1 MKKAISIIAIVIV
14 LITVLALP
22 LSAAT
27 PYHTYTYSINGKDLR
42 SPDAYVPDKEITS
55 AYMGLTDSV
64 KMKELYPELSEAD
77 LAKKMVPLKTPTDLE
92 VDENNNVYVVDR
104 DNNRVIVLDPYY
116 KLKFIIDSF
125 KNVSGNID
133 VLNAPQGVFITKD
146 KNVNGVIE
154 KGRIFVCDTGNQRI
168 LTFDT
173 NGNFIS
179 EIGKP
184 QSELFDSTK
193 VYSPVAVAVDRYD
206 RLYVVSSTS
215 ENGIMVMTDTG
226 EFTGYIGAQE
236 VVISTWE
243 KIWRRFR
250 TEEQQEQTATG
261 VSAVYNNIALAGDFI
276 YVTISPTKNT
286 ESAMSSAV
294 TSKSK
299 EGTNAPVKMLN
310 AAGSELMRRNG
321 FYPPSGEIDF
331 SSSMGVSATANVVS
345 GISNIVDVAVG
356 PENTWSIIDS
366 KRSKVFTYDFDG
378 NLLFAFGDSG
388 DLLGNIPKDNLVA
401 VVYQGNTMLLL
412 NKTNGSFTSYN
423 RTEYGDVLIGALE
436 NQNARRY
443 DAAIE
448 DWTEVLKRNSNFDAA
463 YIGIG
468 NALYRNHDYTGAV
481 EQYKYAYD
489 TENYSKAYSELRQQ
503 WVSDYLWVIPIVIA
517 VICVAIYF
525 FVRVTSKINKKT
537 AVSAGKRTYLQELVF
552 GFHLILH
559 PFDGFWDLKHE
570 KRGSVRAG
578 TTYLLITIATIYYQ
592 SIGAGYVTN
601 PQGNYI
607 SVWGAV
613 MNVCIPLILWILGN
627 WCITTL
633 FDGEGSIKDVYIA
646 STYSLLPLILTTIPA
661 TIASNFVLASE
672 VKMITLVTTIGFVW
686 LGLLLFFGM
695 MVTHDYTIGKNVATT
710 IATLVGMICI
720 MFIVI
725 LFSTLLG
732 KLVGFVTNIVTE
744 IQYRL

>member
-1 MKKAISIIAIVIV
+1 MKKAISIIAIVIAV
-14 LITVLALP
+14 ITVLALP
-22 LSAAT
+22 ISAAT
-27 PYHTYTYSINGKDLR
+27 PYYTYTYSINGKDLR

-55 AYMGLTDSV
+55 NYMGLTDKA
-64 KMKELYPELSEAD
+64 KMSELYPDLSDEELAN
-77 LAKKMVPLKTPTDLE
+77 KMVPIKAPTDLE
-92 VDENNNVYVVDR
+92 VDENENVYIVDR
-104 DNNRVIVLDPYY
+104 DNSRVVVLDPYY

-125 KNVSGNID
+125 KNLSGNVD
-133 VLNAPQGVFITKD
+133 YLKEPQGVFITKD

-154 KGRIFVCDTGNQRI
+154 PARIFVCDTGNQRI

-173 NGNFIS
+173 NGNFLT

-184 QSELFDSTK
+184 HSELFDSTK

-236 VVISTWE
+236 VQISAWD
-243 KIWRRFR
+243 KIWRRFQ
-250 TEEQQEQTATG
+250 TEEQQELTATS
-261 VSAVYNNIALAGDFI
+261 VSVAYNNIALAGDFI
-276 YVTISPTKNT
+276 YVTISPNN
-286 ESAMSSAV
+286 ESAIASAI
-294 TSKSK
+294 TGKSK

-321 FYPPSGEIDF
+321 FYPPSGEVDF
-331 SSSMGVSATANVVS
+331 SSALGVSKTVEIVS
-345 GISNIVDVAVG
+345 GPSKVVDVAVG
-356 PENTWSIIDS
+356 PENTWSIIDN

-378 NLLFAFGDSG
+378 NLLFAFGDTG
-388 DLLGNIPKDNLVA
+388 ELLGNISENALNA
-401 VVYQGNTMLLL
+401 VVYQGETMLLL
-412 NKTNGSFTSYN
+412 DSTKGSFTVYN
-423 RTEYGDVLIGALE
+423 RTEYGDVLIAALE

-443 DAAIE
+443 DAAIN

-481 EQYKYAYD
+481 EQYQYAYD
-489 TENYSKAYSELRQQ
+489 TENYSTAYSELRQQ
-503 WVSDYLWVIPIVIA
+503 WVSNYLWTIPLIVA
-517 VICVAIYF
+517 VICIAIAW
-525 FVRVTSKINKKT
+525 FVKVTTKINKKT
-537 AVSAGKRTYLQELVF
+537 AVSRGKRTYLQELVF

-578 TTYLLITIATIYYQ
+578 TTFLLVAIATIYYQ

-607 SVWGAV
+607 SVWGAIL
-613 MNVCIPLILWILGN
+613 NVCIPLALWIVAN

-633 FDGEGSIKDVYIA
+633 FDGEGSLKDVYIA
-646 STYSLLPLILTTIPA
+646 STYSLIPLILTTIPA
-661 TIASNFVLASE
+661 TIASNFVLVSE
-672 VKMITLVTTIGFVW
+672 TKMITLVTTIGFVW

-695 MVTHDYTIGKNVATT
+695 MVTHDYTIGKNVITT

-720 MFIVI
+720 MFLVI

-732 KLVGFVTNIVTE
+732 KLVGFVSNIVTE